1 MEVALVI
8 AMFVCTALA
17 LDMMVTGKHK
27 LAGTFEVI
35 NLCLIVAT
43 AYQFALVD
51 SIIMVLEILAVL
63 VVVGLIVFRQVK
75 KKKRTHK
82 VIDAQIVN
90 KGEK

>member
-17 LDMMVTGKHK
+17 LDMMVTGKYK

-35 NLCLIVAT
+35 NLCLVVAT

-51 SIIMVLEILAVL
+51 SIIVVLGILAVL
-63 VVVGLIVFRQVK
+63 VVVGLIVVRQI
-75 KKKRTHK
+75 KKRKSVHK